1 MMSIDPDDDDE
12 VAVGGIPN
20 GNMPPRQYEP
30 KQFESRLPEARLP
43 EARPLEA
50 RPLEAR
56 PFDPSRRS
64 IMLDPETGLL
74 GPGPDADVSTP
85 LRLPMVSSINK
96 Y

>member
-50 RPLEAR
+50 RP
-56 PFDPSRRS
+56 FDPSRRS